1 MGSAAGGFPV
11 AQLTSGHVRATG
23 IGLPTRGRG
32 YPRGPADGER
42 REFQLKLLAGTPVQG
57 RDSHL
62 TRQVMVA

>member
-32 YPRGPADGER
+32 YPG
-42 REFQLKLLAGTPVQG
+42 G
-57 RDSHL
+57 RPTASDVNFS
-62 TRQVMVA
+62 